1 MTSIPAD
8 AGQPIIRA
16 AGPPQED
23 ETPDQLDREEPTPVS
38 AAPVQT
44 VEAVV
49 PVPVEPGE
57 PPAPV
62 AAAKP
67 GKRVGAFGAFFLI
80 LWLVMAALAVFVG
93 ILWAYPLAEQA
104 LSAGSVEPAPG
115 ILPGVRLTATT
126 ATIVVTGLAG
136 VAGSVIRIIQ
146 KFAAWMGRGGVERSW
161 VPWYFVTPFAAGLL
175 GSFFGLAVTA
185 GLIALDQQSSAQPR
199 IAVLVVMGALA
210 GLFSENVIQFLS
222 GLVPS
227 RGAPDER

>member
-1 MTSIPAD
+1 MTSIPAG
-8 AGQPIIRA
+8 AGQPVIRT

-23 ETPDQLDREEPTPVS
+23 EAPDLLDREEPVAAVAPVA
-38 AAPVQT
+38 AAPPAQ
-44 VEAVV
+44 A
-49 PVPVEPGE
+49 VEPTE

-62 AAAKP
+62 AAVKA
-67 GKRVGAFGAFFLI
+67 GKRVGGFGAFFLI
-80 LWLVMAALAVFVG
+80 LWLVVAALAVFVG

-115 ILPGVRLTATT
+115 ILPGVRLTSTT

-161 VPWYFVTPFAAGLL
+161 VAWYFVTPFAAGLL

-199 IAVLVVMGALA
+199 IAVLVVFGALA

-227 RGAPDER
+227 RGTPDADR